1 MTKKTL
7 FIILGSIVGVF
18 ILAGFVLLVGY
29 RMFMSSPSYDSRYD
43 SPIDTINDY
52 SYQGT
57 SPSYSDSMLLNS
69 KGSYESSSLSSEEM
83 VNDAEGSKIQK
94 NGSVSVLVENIDN
107 AINGLKAA
115 NTKYSG
121 LITNIYDYGQGN
133 DRVVQITVKVPVKD
147 FEAYYNEL
155 RELDGEVTY
164 ANVSTLDVTE
174 EYIDITSRLANLRST
189 ETQLVKILE
198 KANTVTD
205 ILSVQR
211 ELNTVRGD
219 IESYEQRKRYF
230 DSQTDYSYMS
240 VTFALDK
247 TGLNVA
253 EDEWKPWGEFKAA
266 VKSLFS
272 VLKGLVD
279 VVIWLVV
286 FSPLIL
292 VPFFVI
298 RYLVR
303 RKRAKNAV
311 KMV

>member
-7 FIILGSIVGVF
+7 FIILGSIVGLF
-18 ILAGFVLLVGY
+18 LLGAFVLFVGY
-29 RMFMSSPSYDSRYD
+29 RMFTASPSYEGGYGYSMGSMPDYE
-43 SPIDTINDY
+43 SPL
-52 SYQGT
+52 S
-57 SPSYSDSMLLNS
+57 SDSMFLDS
-69 KGSYESSSLSSEEM
+69 KGSYESQELSSDEM

-94 NGSVSVLVENIDN
+94 NGSVSVLVEDIDS
-107 AINGLKAA
+107 AVDGLKAV

-133 DRVVQITVKVPVKD
+133 DRVVTMTVKVPVAD
-147 FEAYYNEL
+147 FESYYNDL

-164 ANVSTLDVTE
+164 ANVSTTDVTE
-174 EYIDITSRLANLRST
+174 EYIDITSRLTNLRST
-189 ETQLVKILE
+189 EAQLVKIME
-198 KANTVTD
+198 KADTVED
-205 ILSVQR
+205 ILAVQSQ
-211 ELNTVRGD
+211 LNTVRGD

-253 EDEWKPWGEFKAA
+253 EDEWKPWGEVKAA
-266 VKSLFS
+266 LKSLVS
-272 VLKGLVD
+272 VLKGLVN
-279 VVIWLVV
+279 VIIWLVV
-286 FSPLIL
+286 FSPLVL

-298 RYLVR
+298 RYFVR
-303 RKRAKNAV
+303 RKRAKNTV

>member
-7 FIILGSIVGVF
+7 FIVLGSIVG
-18 ILAGFVLLVGY
+18 LFVLGAFVLFVGF
-29 RMFMSSPSYDSRYD
+29 RMFMSSPSYDSR
-43 SPIDTINDY
+43 
-52 SYQGT
+52 G
-57 SPSYSDSMLLNS
+57 
-69 KGSYESSSLSSEEM
+69 YESGYGMVDATAPDYFLSQKLDLSESVSLSSDEM
-83 VNDAEGSKIQK
+83 VNTAEGSKIQK
-94 NGSVSVLVENIDN
+94 NGSVSILVEHIDT
-107 AINGLKAA
+107 ALDSLKTLNG
-115 NTKYSG
+115 KYSG
-121 LITNIYDYGQGN
+121 QITNIYDHGQGN
-133 DRVVQITVKVPVKD
+133 DRVVTITVKVAVED

-155 RELDGEVTY
+155 REIGGEVTY

-198 KANTVTD
+198 RADTVTD
-205 ILSVQR
+205 ILAVQR

-253 EDEWKPWGEFKAA
+253 EEEWKPWGEFKAA
-266 VKSLFS
+266 LGSLIS
-272 VLKGLVD
+272 VVKGLVN
-279 VVIWLVV
+279 VIIWLIV
-286 FSPLIL
+286 FSPLVLI
-292 VPFFVI
+292 PFFVI
-298 RYLVR
+298 RYFVKKR
-303 RKRAKNAV
+303 RARNAV

>member
-7 FIILGSIVGVF
+7 FIILGSIVG
-18 ILAGFVLLVGY
+18 LFVLAAFVLFVGY
-29 RMFMSSPSYDSRYD
+29 RMFMPSASYDSRYEYQMG
-43 SPIDTINDY
+43 TMEDY
-52 SYQGT
+52 GSQGI
-57 SPSYSDSMLLNS
+57 SPSFSDSMLLDS
-69 KGSYESSSLSSEEM
+69 KGSYESGTLTSEEM

-94 NGSVSVLVENIDN
+94 NGSVSILVEKIDT
-107 AINGLKAA
+107 AIEGLKVA

-121 LITNIYDYGQGN
+121 QITNIYDYGQGN

-147 FEAYYNEL
+147 FEAYYEAL

-189 ETQLVKILE
+189 EAQLVKIIE
-198 KANTVTD
+198 KANSVTD
-205 ILSVQR
+205 ILAVQR

-240 VTFALDK
+240 ITFALDK
-247 TGLNVA
+247 TGLNIA
-253 EDEWKPWGEFKAA
+253 EDQWKPWGEFKAA
-266 VKSLFS
+266 LGSLVS

-279 VVIWLVV
+279 VIIWLVV
-286 FSPLIL
+286 FSPIVLI
-292 VPFFVI
+292 PFFVI
-298 RYLVR
+298 RYVVR
-303 RKRAKNAV
+303 RKKAK
-311 KMV
+311 KS